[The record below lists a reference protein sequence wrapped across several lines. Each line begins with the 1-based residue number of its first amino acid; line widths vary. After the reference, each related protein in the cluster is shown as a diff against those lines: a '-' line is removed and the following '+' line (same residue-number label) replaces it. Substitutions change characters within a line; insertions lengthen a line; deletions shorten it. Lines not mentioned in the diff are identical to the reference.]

1 MTKVKDAKTRAH
13 NNVDKAREKVQVA
26 VILDPIGVKVGSVV
40 HRWTYP
46 ATGGVCHTSFKL
58 MSNSNY
64 DLDPVVHYSESGG
77 CGYDKAANN
86 LCWIFLDRQ
95 PQIEAI
101 TGCPYPKDPEGGLS
115 CYLANHW
122 RQYLEG
128 AGYRVIDAL

>member
-1 MTKVKDAKTRAH
+1 MAKKDMKDRAH
-13 NNVDKAREKVQVA
+13 GNIDKAREKVQAA
-26 VILDPIGVKVGSVV
+26 VILDPNGKKVGSVI

-46 ATGGVCHTSFKL
+46 TTGAVCHSSFKL
-58 MSNSNY
+58 MSADNY

-86 LCWIFLDRQ
+86 LCWVFLDKQ

-101 TGCPYPKDPEGGLS
+101 TGRPYPKDPDGGLT

-122 RQYLEG
+122 RSYLED